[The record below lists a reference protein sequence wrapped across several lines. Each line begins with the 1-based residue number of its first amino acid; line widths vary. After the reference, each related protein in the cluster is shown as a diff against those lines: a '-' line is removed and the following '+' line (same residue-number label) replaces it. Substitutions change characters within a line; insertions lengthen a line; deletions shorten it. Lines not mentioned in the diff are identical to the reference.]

1 MLRERLLFQCRR
13 RSGRLFVVFV
23 HGVVA
28 IAILRRSVFVSEV
41 CFGERAREQRLAMF
55 VSKLPSERPDDASC
69 LVFERPLSKPRKLTL
84 YLVGHALHDR
94 VLVQKVD
101 LALRGVHVDVDG
113 SRIELE
119 AATARGQDLVT
130 GGDDGE
136 YLR

>member
-1 MLRERLLFQCRR
+1 M
-13 RSGRLFVVFV
+13 
-23 HGVVA
+23 
-28 IAILRRSVFVSEV
+28 
-41 CFGERAREQRLAMF
+41 
-55 VSKLPSERPDDASC
+55 SC